1 MGVGWGSL
9 IWGLFNGLFWAG
21 LWYLCGLIWLEG
33 IRRNLRL
40 LEGLEL
46 IFEHGMDGGWEGI
59 IEGRK
64 EWGTKNN

>member
-21 LWYLCGLIWLEG
+21 LWYLCGLIWSEG
-33 IRRNLRL
+33 ERRNLRL

-46 IFEHGMDGGWEGI
+46 IFEDRVDGGGI
-59 IEGRK
+59 YILDKIG
-64 EWGTKNN
+64 GLALTKF